1 MDPESGRSAISGSPE
16 SRASVNTSN
25 ATLSN
30 GGSSRQRAPRS
41 LPPWIESFESE
52 SGPLSE
58 DQMHLLNPPKRTVLP
73 KHNHSPTELERRVS
87 KDGFVDWAA
96 DPLQDKRTPPQKR
109 MTLQHLIMRGRGQ
122 QGRKWDHLRTAEP
135 VIVAAYAHG
144 PQAPPTATAWRH
156 FLQSSV
162 YGHAE
167 GEESEVVEPAVLDQ
181 LQPGFN
187 RPCEKPLHPL
197 DPKSTR
203 QKRRRTLWERLWRI
217 ILRHPLIPLVFR
229 LVVMITSLFSLAIA
243 AAIHKHEESR
253 NDNSAERT
261 QSVVAIA
268 IDVVAVPYIG
278 YMLWDEYTGKPLGL
292 RPTNQKIALILLDLF
307 FIIFKS
313 ASTALAF
320 ESLVYHNNRGERA
333 VTKLSSAL
341 AAFMFVGLLA
351 WTMNFMVSIFRTVAR
366 LSSSEEGDHGRQ

>member
-1 MDPESGRSAISGSPE
+1 
-16 SRASVNTSN
+16 
-25 ATLSN
+25 
-30 GGSSRQRAPRS
+30 
-41 LPPWIESFESE
+41 
-52 SGPLSE
+52 
-58 DQMHLLNPPKRTVLP
+58 MHLLNPPKRTLLP
-73 KHNHSPTELERRVS
+73 RHNNNPTELERRVS
-87 KDGFVDWAA
+87 KDGFVDWAS
-96 DPLQDKRTPPQKR
+96 DPLHDQRSQPQKR

-167 GEESEVVEPAVLDQ
+167 GEESEVVRPDVLDQ

-187 RPCEKPLHPL
+187 RPCEKPLHPH
-197 DPKSTR
+197 DPKATR
-203 QKRRRTLWERLWRI
+203 RKRTRTRWERLWRI
-217 ILRHPLIPLVFR
+217 LLRHPLVPLLFR
-229 LVVMITSLFSLAIA
+229 LIVMITSVLSLAIA
-243 AAIHKHEESR
+243 AGIYRHEDSR
-253 NDNSAERT
+253 DDNSAERT
-261 QSVVAIA
+261 QSVVAIV

-292 RPTNQKIALILLDLF
+292 RPTEQKIALILLDLF

-320 ESLVYHNNRGERA
+320 ESLVYHNVRGEKA
-333 VTKLSSAL
+333 VLKLSSAL
-341 AAFMFVGLLA
+341 ASFMFVGLLA
-351 WTMNFMVSIFRTVAR
+351 WTMNFTVNIFRTVAR
-366 LSSSEEGDHGRQ
+366 LSSNEEGGHGRS